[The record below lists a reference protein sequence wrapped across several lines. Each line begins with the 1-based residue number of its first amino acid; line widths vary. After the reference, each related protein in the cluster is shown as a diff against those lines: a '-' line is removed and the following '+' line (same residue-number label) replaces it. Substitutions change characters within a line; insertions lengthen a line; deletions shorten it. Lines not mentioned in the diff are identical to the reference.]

1 MTVNFADLYK
11 YCYLN
16 MYKFLR
22 KIIILIGNLSP
33 LINIDEYEKDFHL
46 QDMMIIG
53 AILKNRHRIK
63 IFDIADHNSI
73 IYKKFLINDYRKKS
87 KTLATP
93 NIYSAFLDIVD
104 GKNVEANEKFIY
116 DNIAKYFD
124 NLIKKYI

>member
-1 MTVNFADLYK
+1 M
-11 YCYLN
+11 
-16 MYKFLR
+16 
-22 KIIILIGNLSP
+22 IGNLSP

-53 AILKNRHRIK
+53 SILKNRHRIK